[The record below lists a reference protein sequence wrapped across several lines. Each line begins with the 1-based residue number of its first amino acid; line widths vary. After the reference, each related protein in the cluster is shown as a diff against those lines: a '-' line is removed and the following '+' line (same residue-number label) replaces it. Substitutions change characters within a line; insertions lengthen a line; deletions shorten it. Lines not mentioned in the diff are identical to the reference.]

1 MAVFS
6 QIKNFI
12 KSSYLGGQKY
22 EAAAKIV
29 EEEKKAKNT
38 MPSYPELGAYQLT
51 AKLGE

>member
-1 MAVFS
+1 MFS

-29 EEEKKAKNT
+29 EEEKKAKNI
-38 MPSYPELGAYQLT
+38 MPSYPELSAYQLT